1 MARRIWPIVRN
12 AGYVVGGFLVF
23 LAIALIVLRVTNP
36 DTRKATKWGQI
47 ANMPRARGEVASAG
61 VGSKL
66 VIAGGLYGIGRTS
79 DDVYIFDLARNEW
92 TIARSLPAPR
102 HHAAAAALGD
112 AVFIS
117 GGAPGA
123 TNWTPMDTLWRAQP
137 GLPWRSRAPMPE
149 GRQGHA
155 MVALGGRLY
164 VVGGEGPSDRTLI
177 YDAKANRWTT
187 GASLPAGRDHLR
199 AVAWKGEV
207 WAIGGRN
214 GGVTARVDIYNP
226 MDDRWRPGPSLPR
239 AMSAMAVGVLEDGLH
254 VVGGEHPG
262 VFGGK
267 VIDAHFVLANNG
279 KWGRAARAILPVHG
293 AGYAVLARRLVL
305 AGGAA
310 REGLFSTVSWT
321 PITQGYG
328 PEGFFLKQIQL

>member
-1 MARRIWPIVRN
+1 MLRRIWPIARVV
-12 AGYVVGGFLVF
+12 GYVVGALLVL

-36 DTRKATKWGQI
+36 GTRKATKWGQV

-61 VGSKL
+61 IGSKL

-123 TNWTPMDTLWRAQP
+123 TNWTPTNTFWRAQP
-137 GLPWRSRAPMPE
+137 GLPWRARARMPE
-149 GRQGHA
+149 GRQGHT

-164 VVGGEGPSDRTLI
+164 VVGGVGPSDRTLI
-177 YDAKANRWTT
+177 YNPKTDTWTA
-187 GASLPAGRDHLR
+187 GASLPDGRDHLR
-199 AVAWKGEV
+199 AVAWNGEV
-207 WAIGGRN
+207 WAIGGRD
-214 GGVTARVDIYNP
+214 GTPTTRVDIYNP
-226 MDDRWRPGPSLPR
+226 KDDRWRPGPALPR
-239 AMSAMAVGVLEDGLH
+239 PMSAMAVGVLEDGLH
-254 VVGGEHPG
+254 VVGGENPS
-262 VFGGK
+262 VFGGQ
-267 VIDAHFVLANNG
+267 VIDAHFVLGNQRE
-279 KWGRAARAILPVHG
+279 WRRAARSILPVHG

-321 PITQGYG
+321 AVTQGYG
-328 PEGFFLKQIQL
+328 PDGFFLKQIQL